1 MKKLLLLLVV
11 ILTALGMSACQAH
24 EKPADLDD
32 YDYHLLIVVTRQRVS
47 KGNYFY
53 GLREAGT
60 PLTPGNIIMYESDE
74 LWSVGEFVIAIE
86 LDEEGNVY
94 YTGLDATTDMKN
106 ESEKLKT
113 HAEMMELYYELKLD
127 YYEELYGFD
136 LDSNPDDFVEF
147 IYDNYRELYDYLVEL
162 ENDNT

>member
-1 MKKLLLLLVV
+1 MKKILLILVV
-11 ILTALGMSACQAH
+11 ILTVLGMSACQTREEH
-24 EKPADLDD
+24 TNLDN

-47 KGNYFY
+47 QGNYFY

-60 PLTPGNIIMYESDE
+60 PLTPADIIMYETDK
-74 LWSVGEFVIAIE
+74 LWSVGEFVLAIE

-94 YTGLDATTDMKN
+94 YTDLDATTDMKN

-113 HAEMMELYYELKLD
+113 HVEMMELYYELKLD

-162 ENDNT
+162 

>member
-1 MKKLLLLLVV
+1 MKKILLILVV
-11 ILTALGMSACQAH
+11 ILTALSVSACQAH
-24 EKPADLDD
+24 DELADLDN

-47 KGNYFY
+47 QGNYFY

-60 PLTPGNIIMYESDE
+60 PLTPGNIIMYGSDE
-74 LWSVGEFVIAIE
+74 LWSVGEFVLAIE

-94 YTGLDATTDMKN
+94 YTGLDVTTDMNN

-147 IYDNYRELYDYLVEL
+147 LYDNYRELYDYLMEVD
-162 ENDNT
+162 NDNT